1 MRIGELI
8 LKRRLEKHLSQ
19 DDLGEMFGVSSSTV
33 GCWERGETECYNYL
47 SKVCQFCEIAVE
59 EALKLGGN
67 TIRKERAGLKKL
79 LQEHGY
85 TYQRLAKA
93 VGVRVDTASD
103 WYSGKSY
110 PKGQNL
116 VKICTLFNISMDEFP
131 TREEAT
137 GEQPDDKEPK
147 IETLPAVVKEEPIS
161 IDALGLQEKGGRVLV
176 SSRDVARVFG
186 KEHKEVLRTIRG
198 LECSLNFNERNFA
211 PVEYQD
217 SKGETRPEILMT
229 RDGFTFLAMGFTGE
243 KAARF
248 KEAYI
253 AAFNQMEAR
262 LKASLPMTA
271 KDLTNPDQLL
281 EILNNWK
288 ADRDKLK
295 RLEQQQKK
303 DESKVSF
310 AESVQRQDKEGYFP
324 FSYLAKL
331 LNQNGVDL
339 GRNRLLAE
347 MRKDGFLMR
356 KGTFARKY
364 NEPVQTAVESGW
376 FVVSYETPKYKDG
389 KVILNS
395 HGEPLPARPYTKIT
409 PKGIYYFMTFY
420 LRKYGKLTQHE
431 SYNEQLPVF
440 SDEETEDDDE

>member
-33 GCWERGETECYNYL
+33 GCWERGETECYNHL
-47 SKVCQFCEIAVE
+47 PKVCQLLEITME
-59 EALKLGGN
+59 DALKLGGN
-67 TIRKERAGLKKL
+67 IIRKERAGLKNL
-79 LQEHGY
+79 FQEHGY
-85 TYQRLAKA
+85 TWRRLAKA
-93 VGVRVDTASD
+93 VGVRADTARD
-103 WYSGKSY
+103 WYSGTSY

-116 VKICTLFNISMDEFP
+116 VKICTLFNISIDEFP

-137 GEQPDDKEPK
+137 GRQPDDEEPK
-147 IETLPAVVKEEPIS
+147 IETLPAVVKEEPLS

-186 KEHKEVLRTIRG
+186 KEHSNVLKAIRA
-198 LECSLNFNERNFA
+198 LECSSNFNEVNFNS
-211 PVEYQD
+211 VNYQD

-243 KAARF
+243 KAAQF

-262 LKASLPMTA
+262 LKASLPMA

-347 MRKDGFLMR
+347 MRKDGFILR

-440 SDEETEDDDE
+440 SDEETEGDDE

>member
-8 LKRRLEKHLSQ
+8 KQRRIERNLSQ

-33 GCWERGETECYNYL
+33 GCWERGETECFYHL
-47 SKVCQFCEIAVE
+47 PKVCQFLEITTE
-59 EALKLGGN
+59 EALQLGEN
-67 TIRKERAGLKKL
+67 IIRKDRAGIKEL
-79 LQEHGY
+79 LQKHGY
-85 TYQRLAKA
+85 TWRKLARTL
-93 VGVRVDTASD
+93 GVKEDAARN
-103 WYSGKSY
+103 WYTGKSY

-116 VKICTLFNISMDEFP
+116 VKICALFNISMDDFP
-131 TREEAT
+131 SREEVT
-137 GEQPDDKEPK
+137 GKPLNDDGAQN
-147 IETLPAVVKEEPIS
+147 ETALTVVKEESLS
-161 IDALGLQEKGGRVLV
+161 IDALGLQEKGGRVMV
-176 SSRDVARVFG
+176 SSRDVARVFE
-186 KEHKEVLRTIRG
+186 KEHPVVLRAIRE
-198 LECSLNFNERNFA
+198 LDCSSEFNECNFA
-211 PVEYQD
+211 SVNYQD
-217 SKGETRPEILMT
+217 KKGETRPEILMT

-253 AAFNQMEAR
+253 SAFNQMERR

-281 EILNNWK
+281 AILNNWK
-288 ADRDKLK
+288 ADRDELK

-303 DESKVSF
+303 DEPKVSF

-331 LNQNGVDL
+331 LNQNGIDI

-347 MRKDGFLMR
+347 MRKDGFILR

-364 NEPVQTAVESGW
+364 NEPVQGAVENGW

-440 SDEETEDDDE
+440 SDEETEGDDE

>member
-8 LKRRLEKHLSQ
+8 LQRRIEKKLSQ

-33 GCWERGETECYNYL
+33 GCWERGETECYNHL
-47 SKVCQFCEIAVE
+47 PKVCQFVEISVE
-59 EALKLGGN
+59 DALKLGGN
-67 TIRKERAGLKKL
+67 IIRKERAGLKNL

-85 TYQRLAKA
+85 TWRRLAKA
-93 VGVRVDTASD
+93 VGVRADTARD
-103 WYSGKSY
+103 WYSGASY

-116 VKICTLFNISMDEFP
+116 VKICTLFNISMGEFP

-137 GEQPDDKEPK
+137 GERPDDEKPK
-147 IETLPAVVKEEPIS
+147 IETLPAVVKEEPVS
-161 IDALGLQEKGGRVLV
+161 IDSLGLKENGGRVMV
-176 SSRDVARVFG
+176 SSRDVARVFER
-186 KEHKEVLRTIRG
+186 EHRTILQAIRE
-198 LECSLNFNERNFA
+198 LDCSPSFNEQNFLRI
-211 PVEYQD
+211 EYQD
-217 SKGETRPEILMT
+217 TLGRAKPEILMT

-253 AAFNQMEAR
+253 SAFNQMERR

-281 EILNNWK
+281 AILNNWK
-288 ADRDKLK
+288 ADRDELK

-303 DESKVSF
+303 DEPKVSF

-331 LNQNGVDL
+331 LNQNGIDI

-347 MRKDGFLMR
+347 MRKDGFILR

-440 SDEETEDDDE
+440 SDEETEGDDE

>member
-8 LKRRLEKHLSQ
+8 LKRRIEKKLSQ

-33 GCWERGETECYNYL
+33 GCWERGETECYNFL
-47 SKVCQFCEIAVE
+47 PKVCKFVEISEE
-59 EALKLGGN
+59 EALKLDEN
-67 TIRKERAGLKKL
+67 IIRKERAGIKEL

-85 TYQRLAKA
+85 TPRKLAKA
-93 VGVRVDTASD
+93 VGVKTDTAKD
-103 WYSGKSY
+103 WYFGRSY

-131 TREEAT
+131 TRAEAT
-137 GEQPDDKEPK
+137 GERPDDEEPK
-147 IETLPAVVKEEPIS
+147 IETLPAVMKEEPIS
-161 IDALGLQEKGGRVLV
+161 IDALGLKENGGRVMV

-186 KEHKEVLRTIRG
+186 KEHSNVLKAIRA
-198 LECSLNFNERNFA
+198 LECSSSFADVNFNA
-211 PVEYQD
+211 SGYQD
-217 SKGETRPEILMT
+217 ITGRTLPEILMT

-253 AAFNQMEAR
+253 AAFNQMERR

-281 EILNNWK
+281 AILNNWK
-288 ADRDKLK
+288 ADRDELK
-295 RLEQQQKK
+295 RLEQQQKQ
-303 DESKVSF
+303 DEPKISF

-347 MRKDGFLMR
+347 MRKDGFILR

-364 NEPVQTAVESGW
+364 NEPAQTAVESGW

-440 SDEETEDDDE
+440 SDEETEGDDE

>member
-19 DDLGEMFGVSSSTV
+19 ADLGDLFGVSSSTV
-33 GCWERGETECYNYL
+33 GNWERGETECFNYL
-47 SKVCQFCEIAVE
+47 SKVCQFLEITVE
-59 EALKLGGN
+59 EALKLGEN
-67 TIRKERAGLKKL
+67 TIRKERAGLKNL

-85 TYQRLAKA
+85 TWRRLAKD
-93 VGVRVDTASD
+93 VGVKADTARD
-103 WYSGKSY
+103 WYSGESY

-137 GEQPDDKEPK
+137 GEQPDDEEPK

-161 IDALGLQEKGGRVLV
+161 IDALGLQEKDGRVLV

-186 KEHKEVLRTIRG
+186 KEHAHILRAIRD
-198 LECSLNFNERNFA
+198 LDCSKSFTEANFGFS
-211 PVEYQD
+211 EYQD
-217 SKGETRPEILMT
+217 ITGRTLPEILMT

-253 AAFNQMEAR
+253 SAFNQMEAR

-281 EILNNWK
+281 AILNNWK
-288 ADRDKLK
+288 ADRDELK
-295 RLEQQQKK
+295 RLEQRQKQ
-303 DESKVSF
+303 DEPKISF

-347 MRKDGFLMR
+347 MRKDGFILR

-440 SDEETEDDDE
+440 SDEETEGDDE

>member
-19 DDLGEMFGVSSSTV
+19 ADLGDLFGVSSSTV
-33 GCWERGETECYNYL
+33 GCWERGETECYNFL
-47 SKVCQFCEIAVE
+47 PKVCKFVEISEE
-59 EALKLGGN
+59 EALKLDEN
-67 TIRKERAGLKKL
+67 IIRKERAGIKEL

-85 TYQRLAKA
+85 TPRKLAKA
-93 VGVRVDTASD
+93 VGVKTDTAKD
-103 WYSGKSY
+103 WYIGRSY

-137 GEQPDDKEPK
+137 GTQPNDEDPK
-147 IETLPAVVKEEPIS
+147 IITLPAVVKEEPIS
-161 IDALGLQEKGGRVLV
+161 IDALGLQEKDGRVLV

-186 KEHKEVLRTIRG
+186 KEHAHILRAIRD
-198 LECSLNFNERNFA
+198 LDCSKSFTEANFGFS
-211 PVEYQD
+211 EYQD
-217 SKGETRPEILMT
+217 ITGRTLPEILMT

-253 AAFNQMEAR
+253 SAFNQMEAR

-281 EILNNWK
+281 AILNNWK
-288 ADRDKLK
+288 ADRDELK
-295 RLEQQQKK
+295 RLEQRQKQ
-303 DESKVSF
+303 DEPKISF

-347 MRKDGFLMR
+347 MRKDGFILR

-440 SDEETEDDDE
+440 SDEETEGDDE

>member
-8 LKRRLEKHLSQ
+8 LKRRLEQHLSQ
-19 DDLGEMFGVSSSTV
+19 DDLGELFGVSSSTV

-47 SKVCQFCEIAVE
+47 SKVCQFLEITME
-59 EALKLGGN
+59 EALKLGEN

-85 TYQRLAKA
+85 TWRRLAKA
-93 VGVRVDTASD
+93 VGVKADTARD
-103 WYSGKSY
+103 WYSGESY

-137 GEQPDDKEPK
+137 GGQPDDEEPK
-147 IETLPAVVKEEPIS
+147 IGTLPAVVKEEPIS
-161 IDALGLQEKGGRVLV
+161 IDALGLQEKDGRVLV

-186 KEHKEVLRTIRG
+186 KEHKNVLRAVNE
-198 LECSLNFNERNFA
+198 LDCSQSFNELNFE
-211 PVEYQD
+211 PVNYQD
-217 SKGETRPEILMT
+217 NKGETRPEILMT
-229 RDGFTFLAMGFTGE
+229 RDGFTFLAMGFSGE

-281 EILNNWK
+281 AILNNWK
-288 ADRDKLK
+288 ADRDELK
-295 RLEQQQKK
+295 RLEQQQKQDK
-303 DESKVSF
+303 PKISF

-331 LNQNGVDL
+331 LNQNGVNL

-347 MRKDGFLMR
+347 MRKDGFILR

-364 NEPVQTAVESGW
+364 NEPVQAAVESGW

-440 SDEETEDDDE
+440 SDEETEGDDE